1 MTIAPPVRSL
11 AGHLFA
17 SPGAASPG
25 VASLGR
31 LGDRDGPRWSGRTRD
46 AVDGSD
52 WGGARSGDPG
62 SARGRASSSAG
73 TDRFAVAPSW
83 GGTVT
88 TQPHVEWGDAEL
100 VRGVAHGDDR
110 SLAEIYRRHGGAVY
124 ALAKRVL
131 VDGSD
136 AEDVTQE
143 VFLRLWQSAERF
155 DAARG
160 ALRTYLLTQVHSRAV
175 DTVRSR
181 AARRRRE
188 EAEGHATTIT
198 AYDLEREVSDFAQV
212 KRVSDA
218 VGRLPA
224 PERAAIELAYFDGHT
239 YREVAELLSEPE
251 GTVKS
256 RIRKGLQRMRAALA
270 EVEIDHDRGS

>member
-1 MTIAPPVRSL
+1 MSTARLVRSL
-11 AGHLFA
+11 AGPALA
-17 SPGAASPG
+17 YPALACP
-25 VASLGR
+25 ALACPALAYPAIAPLPR
-31 LGDRDGPRWSGRTRD
+31 LQEP
-46 AVDGSD
+46 D
-52 WGGARSGDPG
+52 WGGASRGDPVSVRRRASPASTRG
-62 SARGRASSSAG
+62 SA
-73 TDRFAVAPSW
+73 VARW
-83 GGTVT
+83 DETVT
-88 TQPHVEWGDAEL
+88 TQPHVERADAEL
-100 VRGVAHGDDR
+100 VRDVSHGDDR
-110 SLAEIYRRHGGAVY
+110 ALAEIYRRHGGAVY

-188 EAEGHATTIT
+188 EAEGHVTVT
-198 AYDLEREVSDFAQV
+198 AYDLEREVTGFAQAR
-212 KRVSDA
+212 RVADA
-218 VGRLPA
+218 VGQLPP

-270 EVEIDHDRGS
+270 EVELDHDRGS